1 VAGAR
6 RRGFGYV
13 RKLPSG
19 RWQASCLGPDR
30 VRRTAPHTVDAKAD
44 AEGWLGRR
52 REEVVSGAWQ
62 PPVKVERVAALTF
75 EAYSTQW
82 LRERALKPRTRE
94 GYEHLLGRYL
104 LPVLGGMPIDAIT
117 PSVVRTWWSRLPAD
131 KPTVRARSYALLKA
145 VMNTAVADEV
155 VDSNP
160 CRIRGAANTPR
171 AREIRPATIEE
182 LEVIVEAMP
191 DRLRALVLLCAWCA
205 LRSGA
210 VLELRRRD
218 VDIAGGTVRIVRAL
232 SWVGGE
238 PIVGTP
244 KSAAGTRVVSIPPHV
259 VAAIAHHL
267 DTMTAPVPPLSS
279 FRGATACRTCSRRR
293 CTGTG
298 GSPARP
304 PAGPT
309 CACTTSATPGP
320 RWRHG
325 QGQRSRSV
333 RSDSATAASTPPS
346 GTSTPREAETTRS
359 RPPCPFSSRSS
370 AGRRSSAQCSGWGL
384 SHCPRRWRTS

>member
-1 VAGAR
+1 
-6 RRGFGYV
+6 V

-19 RWQASCLGPDR
+19 RWQASYLGPDL
-30 VRRTAPHTVDAKAD
+30 VRRTAPHTFDAKAD

-52 REEVVSGAWQ
+52 REEVVSGEWQ

-75 EAYSTQW
+75 DAYATQW

-104 LPVLGGMPIDAIT
+104 LPVLGPMAIDAIT

-155 VDSNP
+155 IDSNP

-191 DRLRALVLLCAWCA
+191 DRFRALVLLCAWCA
-205 LRSGA
+205 LRSGE

-218 VDIAGGTVRIVRAL
+218 LDVAAGTVRVVRAL
-232 SWVGGE
+232 PG
-238 PIVGTP
+238 
-244 KSAAGTRVVSIPPHV
+244 SAVSRLWGRRSPRQGRGWSPY
-259 VAAIAHHL
+259 L
-267 DTMTAPVPPLSS
+267 RTSS
-279 FRGATACRTCSRRR
+279 LR
-293 CTGTG
+293 
-298 GSPARP
+298 SP
-304 PAGPT
+304 T
-309 CACTTSATPGP
+309 
-320 RWRHG
+320 
-325 QGQRSRSV
+325 
-333 RSDSATAASTPPS
+333 
-346 GTSTPREAETTRS
+346 TSTP
-359 RPPCPFSSRSS
+359 
-370 AGRRSSAQCSGWGL
+370 
-384 SHCPRRWRTS
+384 